1 MQKIDL
7 NQRFLENLHENI
19 ANLKIK
25 TCVSAECHH
34 PLICLN
40 LTPLDIK
47 KKSLDSRFWSL
58 TSRLTKSDPMNTYFE
73 DSHYTIE
80 PLPRSK
86 DLMNEFLDASIKSQ
100 GSAREDYF
108 LRETVLSLARL
119 VKSEQLAD
127 MRQSINK
134 LIPASLRP
142 RPVRRGRGRRRL
154 FIHSGQS
161 DLLLGR
167 PD

>member
-1 MQKIDL
+1 M
-7 NQRFLENLHENI
+7 NI
-19 ANLKIK
+19 YL
-25 TCVSAECHH
+25 
-34 PLICLN
+34 
-40 LTPLDIK
+40 
-47 KKSLDSRFWSL
+47 
-58 TSRLTKSDPMNTYFE
+58 E
-73 DSHYTIE
+73 DSHYTTE
-80 PLPRSK
+80 PLPRSE

-119 VKSEQLAD
+119 VKSEQLVD

-142 RPVRRGRGRRRL
+142 RPVRRSRGRRRL

-161 DLLLGR
+161 ELLLGR